1 MVVVDTN
8 ILAYLLISG
17 DRTDLARALAKRDPD
32 WKSDAFALIEFSNI
46 LATYERRGGLD
57 RAQAERL
64 QNDAETVL
72 RGLVNIPHLTA
83 LETARR
89 FGVSAYD
96 ARFLATAE
104 KLGSR
109 LVTED
114 AKLRSAAPTLTLS
127 LAESLG
133 AR

>member
-8 ILAYLLISG
+8 ILAN
-17 DRTDLARALAKRDPD
+17 D
-32 WKSDAFALIEFSNI
+32 
-46 LATYERRGGLD
+46 ERRSALD
-57 RAQAERL
+57 RAHAERL

-114 AKLRSAAPTLTLS
+114 AKLRSAAPKLTLT
-127 LAESLG
+127 LAESL
-133 AR
+133 ATR

>member
-1 MVVVDTN
+1 MVVVDAN
-8 ILAYLLISG
+8 IVAYLLLSG
-17 DRTDLARALAKRDPD
+17 DRTDLARALIERDAD

-46 LATYERRGGLD
+46 LATYERRGELD
-57 RAQAERL
+57 SSQAERL
-64 QNDAETVL
+64 QNDAKTAL
-72 RGLVNIPHLTA
+72 RGLVNIPHITA

-104 KLGSR
+104 KLRSK

-114 AKLRSAAPTLTLS
+114 AKLRSAAPQLTLS
-127 LAESLG
+127 LAESLVT
-133 AR
+133 R

>member
-17 DRTDLARALAKRDPD
+17 DRTDLARALFERDAD

-46 LATYERRGGLD
+46 LATYKRRGDLD
-57 RAQAERL
+57 RTQVERL
-64 QNDAETVL
+64 QNNAETVL
-72 RGLVNIPHLTA
+72 RGLLNIPHITA
-83 LETARR
+83 LETAGQ

-96 ARFLATAE
+96 ARFLAAAE
-104 KLGSR
+104 KLRSK

-114 AKLRSAAPTLTLS
+114 AKLRSAAPKLTLS
-127 LAESLG
+127 LAESL
-133 AR
+133 ATR